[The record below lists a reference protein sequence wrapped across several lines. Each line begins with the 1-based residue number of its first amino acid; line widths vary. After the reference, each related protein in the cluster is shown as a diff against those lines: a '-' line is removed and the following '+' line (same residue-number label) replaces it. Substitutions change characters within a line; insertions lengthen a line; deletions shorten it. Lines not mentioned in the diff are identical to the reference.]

1 MVTYLMRK
9 LKVLFQLIIFIMI
22 FSFTYNNSIFA
33 QGYGG
38 EPQNELAQAQ
48 DKKEESEEEDDED
61 C

>member
-1 MVTYLMRK
+1 M
-9 LKVLFQLIIFIMI
+9 MI

-33 QGYGG
+33 QGYES
-38 EPQNELAQAQ
+38 EPQNQLAQAQ